1 MDYKNIYK
9 KWINSSYFDEET
21 KNELLAIKDNDKEIK
36 ERFYKNLDFGTGG
49 LRGIIGA
56 GTNRINIYTIR
67 RATLGVANY
76 INDKEIKERFYKN
89 LDFGTGG
96 LRGIIGAGTNRINI
110 YTIRRATLGV
120 ANYII
125 NTMGEIGKE
134 KGVVIAY
141 DSRFM
146 SKEFSYEAAKTLAA
160 YGIKA
165 YIFDELRPTPEL
177 SFAVRYLGCAMGIVI
192 TASHNPKEYNGYKVY
207 GQDGGQVC
215 IEMANDIIAEVNKI
229 EDYSI
234 IKTIDLEEAINN
246 KMVTIIGKNVD
257 DAFIDAVMANDIIAE
272 VNKIEDYSIIKTIDL
287 EEAINNKMVT
297 IIGKNVD
304 DAFID
309 AVKSQI
315 INQDIINEYGKNL
328 KVIFTPIHGS
338 GNKSIR
344 RVLDEAGFKNVEVVK
359 EQEYPDPNFST
370 VEYPNPEE
378 KSVFNIAID
387 MAKESNSD
395 LIIGTDPDC
404 DRVGVVVKNSEGE
417 YIVLNGNQVGS
428 LLVRYVIESLV
439 EKNKL
444 PKNPTIVKT
453 IVTSELGAKI
463 AKHYNVETINTLT
476 GFKFIGEKINIFEK
490 TNEKTFIMGYEES
503 YGYLVGT
510 HARDKDGVVSALLI
524 CEMAAFYKSK
534 GLSLYEGMIDTYNK
548 FGFYKEELKSIT
560 LKGIEGIEKIK
571 EIMNYFRT
579 SNIKSIGN
587 IKIYKILDYKE
598 GVDDLPK
605 SDVLKFILED
615 DSWIAVRPSG
625 TEPKIKFYFGTKSD
639 DMNSVDL
646 KLENLISEILS
657 LVESI

>member
-67 RATLGVANY
+67 RATLG
-76 INDKEIKERFYKN
+76 I
-89 LDFGTGG
+89 
-96 LRGIIGAGTNRINI
+96 
-110 YTIRRATLGV
+110 

-125 NTMGEIGKE
+125 NTLGEIGKA

-177 SFAVRYLGCAMGIVI
+177 SFAVRHLGCAMGIVI

-207 GQDGGQVC
+207 GPDGGQVC

-246 KMVTIIGKNVD
+246 KMI
-257 DAFIDAVMANDIIAE
+257 
-272 VNKIEDYSIIKTIDL
+272 
-287 EEAINNKMVT
+287 T

-315 INQDIINEYGKNL
+315 INQDIVNEYGKNL

-378 KSVFNIAID
+378 KSVFNIGID
-387 MAKESNSD
+387 MAKESNAD

-439 EKNKL
+439 EKNEL

-453 IVTSELGAKI
+453 IVTSELGVKI
-463 AKHYNVETINTLT
+463 AKNYNVETINTLT

-587 IKIYKILDYKE
+587 IKIDKILDYKE

-615 DSWIAVRPSG
+615 DSWIAIRPSG

-646 KLENLISEILS
+646 KLENLISEIVS
-657 LVESI
+657 LVDSI